1 PLDLDRRA
9 EVLASGAPRLV
20 VVDDLDRGGRAAV
33 EVLPVLAARVAG
45 SATAVVVTAAEA
57 LGTGQEIRVGPL
69 GEDDLGALVGEDR
82 PEVRRALWLASGGL
96 PGPGLSLAA
105 ELGDPGT
112 VADPVAQLALRAPS
126 RATFLEVDPPLIRLL
141 EAAAGREM
149 EGSLRARV
157 LGRLARALLADPGAG
172 ARPP

>member
-82 PEVRRALWLASGGL
+82 PEVRPALWL
-96 PGPGLSLAA
+96 GPG
-105 ELGDPGT
+105 G
-112 VADPVAQLALRAPS
+112 VAGAG
-126 RATFLEVDPPLIRLL
+126 PPRRRSG
-141 EAAAGREM
+141 A
-149 EGSLRARV
+149 
-157 LGRLARALLADPGAG
+157 AG
-172 ARPP
+172 ARGLAGGAGGPGAPPPGPRPWGPPRR